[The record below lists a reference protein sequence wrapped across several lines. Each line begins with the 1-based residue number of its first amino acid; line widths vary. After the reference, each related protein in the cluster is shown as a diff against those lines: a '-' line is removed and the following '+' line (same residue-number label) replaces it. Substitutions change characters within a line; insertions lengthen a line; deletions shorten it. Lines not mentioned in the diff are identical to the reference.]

1 VSLEKSEQT
10 YREADQPPPDEA
22 LLLQSQIASLDRPS
36 ERLLGIIR
44 DYFLKPEPI
53 VYGPAHERVLE
64 NRDDLAAL
72 RPPLDTDCLS
82 CFVRNYWPFRG
93 QPFPDDA
100 HGTTQH
106 FLESRVQFVV
116 IIISTLFA
124 AVLLIGAIT
133 SLYFVQKP
141 GAKLGLLAVFT
152 SLFAASVGGLTNA
165 KRQEVFAASAAYAA
179 VLVVFVS
186 GDFDKD
192 RGG

>member
-1 VSLEKSEQT
+1 MLE
-10 YREADQPPPDEA
+10 DET
-22 LLLQSQIASLDRPS
+22 
-36 ERLLGIIR
+36 
-44 DYFLKPEPI
+44 
-53 VYGPAHERVLE
+53 
-64 NRDDLAAL
+64 DLAAL
-72 RPPLDTDCLS
+72 RPPRDVDALS
-82 CFVRNYWPFRG
+82 RLIRNYWPF
-93 QPFPDDA
+93 
-100 HGTTQH
+100 HGKALTETTQH

-116 IIISTLFA
+116 IVISTLFA
-124 AVLLIGAIT
+124 AILLIGAIT

-141 GAKLGLLAVFT
+141 GAKLGLLAGFT